1 MKEMKMNRINSSS
14 LFHFTKNLDI
24 LKKIIVNG
32 LRYSFA
38 YEVFPKEVVLSHVC
52 PSLNMS
58 DIKND
63 SGKSSGVAIPMIS
76 FCDIPITRA
85 SQHIEKYGQYM
96 IGLDK
101 INFAKAFENL
111 INPVIYVHSPN
122 LSDAITRFGLE
133 FAKAS
138 NELFETLTTKKF
150 QNEYGG
156 KLPQELLKNKEFIAK
171 IDSFVQTRFLSN
183 FLMGLVKPIE
193 NEGHYYYDEREWR
206 LFLPENT
213 NDNSSWVWDITKEDY
228 EQNRNVWN
236 ENLEDSE
243 NMFIKIPYECYNE
256 YITHIVVSREEE
268 IDSLIDLIMTSNKIF
283 GYENIMDYSRMNLIS
298 KITSFER
305 IEKDF

>member
-1 MKEMKMNRINSSS
+1 
-14 LFHFTKNLDI
+14 
-24 LKKIIVNG
+24 
-32 LRYSFA
+32 
-38 YEVFPKEVVLSHVC
+38 
-52 PSLNMS
+52 
-58 DIKND
+58 
-63 SGKSSGVAIPMIS
+63 
-76 FCDIPITRA
+76 
-85 SQHIEKYGQYM
+85 
-96 IGLDK
+96 
-101 INFAKAFENL
+101 
-111 INPVIYVHSPN
+111 
-122 LSDAITRFGLE
+122 
-133 FAKAS
+133 
-138 NELFETLTTKKF
+138 
-150 QNEYGG
+150 
-156 KLPQELLKNKEFIAK
+156 
-171 IDSFVQTRFLSN
+171 
-183 FLMGLVKPIE
+183 MGLVKPIE